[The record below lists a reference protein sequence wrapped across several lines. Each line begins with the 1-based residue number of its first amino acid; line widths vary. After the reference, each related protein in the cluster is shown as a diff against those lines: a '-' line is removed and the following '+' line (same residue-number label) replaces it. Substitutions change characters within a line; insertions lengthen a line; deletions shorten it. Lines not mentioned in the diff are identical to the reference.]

1 MRYPVA
7 LGFYPNNPEEL
18 KKAIEF
24 CFLDKKFGPG
34 YIPKDRKYN
43 KKLVAGI
50 VPHAGYIYSGP
61 CAAWLYKELYENWDF
76 DTIIILGTNH
86 SGLGSN
92 FSMYITDDWLTPFG
106 IVKTDKEFGK
116 YLIKNSEAVED
127 PLPHLYEHSI
137 EVQLP
142 FLQYISD
149 NFRLVP
155 ILVKDISIHKAEE
168 FAKVILEASKELNR
182 KVFVLI
188 SSDFT
193 HHGKAYGYILF
204 REDPIR
210 NVRRLDMQYIKAILS
225 KDSRSFLDLIKNY
238 NGTVCGKYPIIVFIE
253 YIKQY
258 NARVKLLK
266 YYNSGEVMGDEDV
279 IVGYASI
286 VSFI

>member
-1 MRYPVA
+1 MRYPA
-7 LGFYPNNPEEL
+7 AFGFYPNNPEEL

-106 IVKTDKEFGK
+106 VVKTDKEFGK

-127 PLPHLYEHSI
+127 PSPHLYEHSI

-142 FLQYISD
+142 FLQYISN
-149 NFRLVP
+149 NFKIVP
-155 ILVKDISIHKAEE
+155 ILVKDISIQEARE
-168 FAKVILEASKELNR
+168 FAKVIIDASNELN
-182 KVFVLI
+182 KKIFVLV

-193 HHGKAYGYILF
+193 HHGRSYGYILF
-204 REDPIR
+204 RENLIE
-210 NVRRLDMQYIKAILS
+210 NVRNLDMQYIEAILN
-225 KDSRSFLDLIKNY
+225 KDSKKFLDLIEKY

-258 NARVKLLK
+258 NAKAKLLK
-266 YYNSGEVMGDEDV
+266 YYNSGEITGDEDI